1 MVIRKPYAFLI
12 KNFKKIHIA
21 LLLFSLYIY
30 YKVIKTNQFVG
41 DFISLGAYNASID
54 SITRYITSTLLIIIV
69 LSFLGNLVLILL
81 LRHKDKPWKL
91 YLVPAIT
98 YGVLF
103 LILIWARSFFAFY
116 DGSETGADIRLIRDI
131 IFISTIAQFPIVL
144 LYSMR
149 ILGLDI
155 SRFNF
160 RMDEEYLEM
169 DKEDREE
176 LEINF
181 NIDYHMFIR
190 FFNKAKRNIKY
201 FYLEHKKICNG
212 VFAVIVLLLLRRLIV
227 FVFIT
232 NKSYKEG
239 QVYNANG
246 YTIVINN
253 SYYSDKDKGGN
264 KIEGGKAFV
273 IVDASLTNNSD
284 ERELDLNNFHIIKGV
299 DDYTQ
304 ESTTYAK
311 SFDDL
316 GKTVNSIQKIKR
328 GQTIRT
334 ILIYK
339 VNRDKKVKT
348 NKYVLYYQEL
358 NGGNDTHLRK
368 IRLKIKD
375 LSTLSEE
382 KTLKM
387 TDEMP
392 IKTNKYDDLVA
403 FENARL
409 TNKATYSKVDVEDQ
423 EYQFMDDEV
432 VAPEGYKILVIDFS
446 SQEIEGKELIDFSI
460 NYGKIK
466 YDDNNK
472 DKVIKIKSAVER
484 KYYGKTLYILVPNT
498 IESVDKIELI
508 YTIRDKRY
516 TIKLSKISN
525 TDELEELEGE

>member
-21 LLLFSLYIY
+21 LMLFSLYIY
-30 YKVIKTNQFVG
+30 YKVIKTNQFVS
-41 DFISLGAYNASID
+41 DFISLGAYNSAID
-54 SITRYITSTLLIIIV
+54 SITGYITSILLIVII
-69 LSFLGNLVLILL
+69 LSFLGNLALILL

-103 LILIWARSFFAFY
+103 LILIWARSFFALY

-131 IFISTIAQFPIVL
+131 IFISMIAQFPIIII
-144 LYSMR
+144 YAMR

-160 RMDEEYLEM
+160 KMDEEYLEM
-169 DKEDREE
+169 DKEDRAE

-190 FFNKAKRNIKY
+190 FFNKAKRNIRY
-201 FYLEHKKICNG
+201 FYLEHKKICNTI
-212 VFAVIVLLLLRRLIV
+212 FAVIALILLRKLIV

-232 NKSYKEG
+232 NRSYKEG
-239 QVYNANG
+239 QIYKANG

-253 SYYSDKDKGGN
+253 SYYSDKDKAGN
-264 KIEGGKAFV
+264 KIEGNKAFV
-273 IVDASLTNNSD
+273 IVNASLTNNRD

-316 GKTVNSIQKIKR
+316 GKTVDSLQKIKK
-328 GQTIRT
+328 GQTINT

-339 VNRDKKVKT
+339 VKRDKKVKT

-358 NGGNDTHLRK
+358 NGGNNAHLRK

-387 TDEMP
+387 SEEMP
-392 IKTNKYDDLVA
+392 VKTSKYDDLIT
-403 FENARL
+403 FEDAKL
-409 TNKATYSKVDVEDQ
+409 TDKATFVKSDVVFN
-423 EYQFMDDEV
+423 EYEFMNDEV
-432 VAPEGYKILVIDFS
+432 AAPEGNKILLLEFS

-466 YDDNNK
+466 YDDNKK
-472 DKVIKIKSAVER
+472 DKVIKIKSAVGR
-484 KYYGKTLYILVPNT
+484 KYYGKYLYILVPNT
-498 IESVDKIELI
+498 IESVDKIDLI

-516 TIKLSKISN
+516 TIDLSDVSN
-525 TDELEELEGE
+525 EDDEEDLE